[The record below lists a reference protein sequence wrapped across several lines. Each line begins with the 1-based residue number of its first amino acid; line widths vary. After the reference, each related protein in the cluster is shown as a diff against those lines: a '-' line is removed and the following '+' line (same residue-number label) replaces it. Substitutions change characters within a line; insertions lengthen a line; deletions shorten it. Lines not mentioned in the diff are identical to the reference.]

1 MFYLNMVIDNSR
13 ESWKLTEAKYNGKGR
28 VMTWVEI

>member
-28 VMTWVEI
+28 DNDLG